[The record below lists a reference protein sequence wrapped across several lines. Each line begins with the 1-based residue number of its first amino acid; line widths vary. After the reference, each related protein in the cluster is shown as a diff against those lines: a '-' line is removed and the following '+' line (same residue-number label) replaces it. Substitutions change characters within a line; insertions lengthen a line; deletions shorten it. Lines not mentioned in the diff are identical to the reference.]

1 MFARREYNALSEA
14 GLNVDVEVRHEGL
27 VEAIVG
33 HEDHGSTK
41 IQWVASGAWN
51 FFHPVLDPMFG
62 YGLHMGDLAVNK
74 ALAAGGRREVRDYV
88 DLAIIHEYAM
98 PLWHAVWAAP
108 AKDELWTP
116 IKLLE
121 KIAATNQFR
130 QIELDERVV
139 STADLSTGEIGTT
152 VRRALEQAR
161 QIFTRLPGQSA
172 GRLFVDEEGQLVNDV
187 ERILASGESV
197 TSLDAATGG
206 AWPSGPDIASF
217 LIEDLVLK
225 FRQDGTKDAPTYGI

>member
-1 MFARREYNALSEA
+1 MIARRDCNASSEA

-33 HEDHGSTK
+33 HEDHGSAK

-51 FFHPVLDPMFG
+51 FFYPVPDPMFG
-62 YGLHMGDLAVNK
+62 CRLHMGDLAVNK
-74 ALAAGGRREVRDYV
+74 ALAAGERREFRDYV
-88 DLAIIHEYAM
+88 DLAMIHEHVM

-108 AKDELWTP
+108 AKDESSSP

-121 KIAATNQFR
+121 KIAATNRFR

-139 STADLSTGEIGTT
+139 STVDLSMEEIGTT
-152 VRRALEQAR
+152 VRRAVEEAR

-172 GRLFVDEEGQLVNDV
+172 GRLFVDAERQLVNDV
-187 ERILASGESV
+187 ERILAGGEPV
-197 TSLDAATGG
+197 TSLDAAIGG
-206 AWPSGPDIASF
+206 AGPLGLTSTPS
-217 LIEDLVLK
+217 
-225 FRQDGTKDAPTYGI
+225 